1 MKNIFAFLLLC
12 ALLLLGRAGRAQSVG
27 IGTPTPSPKA
37 VLDLTSTTQGL
48 LIPRLTAA
56 QRGAIA
62 TPPQG
67 LMVYQTDG
75 TAGGG
80 AGTGFWYFAGSG
92 GWVLVNP
99 TGAADNLG
107 NHTATQ
113 NLNLTDK
120 LLVGGTAGVPGT
132 DGLKVA
138 ANGNVG
144 IGLGAAAPAYNLDVA
159 GGAVNTRNYYL
170 DGYIGLTRGTLGT
183 NNIFVGTG
191 PVPGTNS
198 TGDANT
204 VLGQGAAGNLFGGD
218 RNTAVGVAAG
228 YNFKDAVHNTALGY
242 YAGYGVS
249 STNAVP
255 GDSDDNTFIGYQ
267 AAQGADG
274 AAGTTALGANAGLN
288 LRGGDRNTFVGNG
301 ADLSSALSQRTN
313 ATAIGYQ
320 AKVNQDNAL
329 VLGGTGLNAV
339 NVGIGTTTPSASLDV
354 ARGTGVNGTALF
366 RGTARNS
373 NFNYATTED
382 TYLRGG
388 KATSNVLLNDDG
400 GNVGIGTQVPNS
412 RLSISPAVVEPKI
425 TLWDGG
431 SITDHYGFGISGG
444 QLNYHVPTTSDNHVF
459 YSVGKNGDGNELARF
474 TGTGRLGVGTN
485 APFSL
490 LANTAINIVGADG
503 YGVGDKSLTW
513 SSNLVGYAAAVFN
526 ANPGAGQNGL
536 AVKVAGANAAATA
549 FDVSRGFAGVAGA
562 SLLSVRANGYV
573 GLGTANP
580 NATLEVRRGT
590 AVDGTAAFYGTTR
603 TSHFSYATAEDTYL
617 RGGKATSNVF
627 LNDNGGN
634 VGIGTTSVPERLSV
648 AGTARADI
656 NNGSNAAVIGANAN
670 TGGFATGVRGTAA
683 GNGYGVLGTAGANG
697 YGVSGSANG
706 PTGRGVDGFSLDG
719 AGVYGETESGIA
731 VRAVVSNTGANNG
744 YAVLASATDGVGVR
758 ASATTGNA
766 LWATA
771 TGTAPA
777 AIITQ
782 SGTGLALDVT
792 NGAIRTKE
800 VRTPGTGTANM
811 LPVAYGTYTDNF
823 AAAIL
828 QSSGNFTVVKNS
840 AGSYTLTFPQYS
852 GVDLSGAFIQVT
864 ASQNFFN
871 TSFYYA
877 TASGITNGRVSIQT
891 RDLART
897 ADGVGFSFI
906 MFKP

>member
-1 MKNIFAFLLLC
+1 MKNIFAFLLLV
-12 ALLLLGRAGRAQSVG
+12 ALLLLGRSGRAQSVG

-56 QRGAIA
+56 QRTAIA
-62 TPPQG
+62 APPQG

-99 TGAADNLG
+99 TGADNLG

-113 NLNLTDK
+113 NLNLADK
-120 LLVGGTAGVPGT
+120 LLVGGTAGAPGSS
-132 DGLKVA
+132 GLKVA

-144 IGLGAAAPAYNLDVA
+144 VGLGAAAPAYNLDVSN
-159 GGAVNTRNYYL
+159 GLVNARSFYV
-170 DGYIGLTRGTLGT
+170 DGEVGLTRGSAGI

-191 PVPGTNS
+191 GIPGIS
-198 TGDANT
+198 TTGADNTAVGD
-204 VLGQGAAGNLFGGD
+204 GAAGNLFGGN

-228 YNFKDAVHNTALGY
+228 YNFKDAQHNTALGY

-267 AAQGADG
+267 AAQFADG

-288 LRGGDRNTFVGNG
+288 QRGGDHNTFVGNG
-301 ADLSSALSQRTN
+301 ADLSTIAGQRTN

-339 NVGIGTTTPSASLDV
+339 SVGIGTETPFERLHV
-354 ARGTGVNGTALF
+354 ATGNVKIGANAWATAADDRRLKFGDGNFATVGETGGDDLLQF
-366 RGTARNS
+366 RGKDFRFDRSGTDPS
-373 NFNYATTED
+373 YTGF
-382 TYLRGG
+382 
-388 KATSNVLLNDDG
+388 
-400 GNVGIGTQVPNS
+400 VGIGPATVAPLS
-412 RLSISPAVVEPKI
+412 RLSISPTVVEPKI

-431 SITDHYGFGISGG
+431 STTAHYGFGVSGG
-444 QLNYHVPTTSDNHVF
+444 QLNYHVGTTSDNHVF
-459 YSVGKNGDGNELARF
+459 YAAGKNGDGTELARL
-474 TGTGRLGVGTN
+474 TGTGRLGIGSP
-485 APFSL
+485 A
-490 LANTAINIVGADG
+490 
-503 YGVGDKSLTW
+503 
-513 SSNLVGYAAAVFN
+513 
-526 ANPGAGQNGL
+526 
-536 AVKVAGANAAATA
+536 
-549 FDVSRGFAGVAGA
+549 
-562 SLLSVRANGYV
+562 
-573 GLGTANP
+573 P
-580 NATLEVRRGT
+580 NATLDVRRGT
-590 AVDGTAAFYGTTR
+590 AGDGTAAFWGTTR
-603 TSHFSYATAEDTYL
+603 TSHFSYSTAEDTYL
-617 RGGKATSNVF
+617 RGGKATSSVF

-634 VGIGTTSVPERLSV
+634 VGVGTTAVPERLSV
-648 AGTARADI
+648 AGTVRADI

-706 PTGRGVDGFSLDG
+706 SAGRGVDGFSLDG
-719 AGVYGETESGIA
+719 TGVHGETESGTA
-731 VRAVVSNTGANNG
+731 
-744 YAVLASATDGVGVR
+744 VR
-758 ASATTGNA
+758 ASATTGTA

-771 TGTAPA
+771 TGTGPA

-800 VRTPGTGTANM
+800 VNTPAAGAANM
-811 LPVAYGTYTDNF
+811 LPLAYGNVNT
-823 AAAIL
+823 L
-828 QSSGNFTVVKNS
+828 GTVQ
-840 AGSYTLTFPQYS
+840 AGSSANVSCSHPSTGVYYITIAGETLTNTGYVTLVQLTGTSTGDPLYFQAT
-852 GVDLSGAFIQVT
+852 GAGTLLVQINGGGSGALSN
-864 ASQNFFN
+864 ASFNF
-871 TSFYYA
+871 
-877 TASGITNGRVSIQT
+877 V
-891 RDLART
+891 
-897 ADGVGFSFI
+897 